1 MKRFLVKTGLVCLP
15 IFMLLVFVFV
25 CYSTDEGDLLRM
37 GYVYYKG
44 DCRKVFKKELTK
56 PILFDTISNSKIEK
70 KYTVLTIGDS
80 FSEQKGFGYKN
91 YLIESSNI
99 SVLHY
104 DRFLHNNPIETVYGI
119 LNGNTLNNIKID
131 YIILESVERG
141 FVKRGYNFNYKK
153 RIDLDSIYQISKKH
167 KNNVLKKEND
177 IDKLPSRSVKF
188 LFQNFLYFLDDNA
201 YLSDVY
207 KVKTTEKLFSID
219 ANELLFFS
227 DDIKNIKENNDLD
240 KVSHL
245 NDELNKL
252 YDILKKREIKL
263 IVLPCPD
270 KYDFYYDYIVEKNR
284 YPKPLFFDYFEKF
297 PKKYIYINSK
307 QILKSEFK
315 DKKDMYFFDDTHW
328 SPFSSMIIANRL
340 KNIIN
345 RNNNKISVD

>member
-1 MKRFLVKTGLVCLP
+1 MKRLLVKTGLVCLP

-37 GYVYYKG
+37 GYVFYKG
-44 DCRKVFKKELTK
+44 DCRKVFKKELAK
-56 PILFDTISNSKIEK
+56 PILFDTISNSKIDK

-80 FSEQKGFGYKN
+80 FSEQKGFGYNN
-91 YLIESSNI
+91 YLIEGSNI
-99 SVLHY
+99 SVLHF

-119 LNGNTLNNIKID
+119 LNGNTLNKIKIN

-141 FVKRGYNFNYKK
+141 FVKRGYNINYKK
-153 RIDLDSIYQISKKH
+153 RIDLDSIYEISKKH

-240 KVSHL
+240 KISHL

-252 YDILKKREIKL
+252 SEILKMRGIKL

-270 KYDFYYDYIVEKNR
+270 KYDFYYDFIVEKNR

-307 QILKSEFK
+307 LVLKSEIK

-328 SPFSSMIIANRL
+328 APISSMIIANRL
-340 KNIIN
+340 KNIMN

>member
-1 MKRFLVKTGLVCLP
+1 MKRFLVKTGFVCLP
-15 IFMLLVFVFV
+15 IFMLLVFTFV
-25 CYSTDEGDLLRM
+25 SYSTKGDLLRM

-44 DCRKVFKKELTK
+44 NCRKVFKKELTK
-56 PILFDTISNSKIEK
+56 PILFDTISNSKIDK

-91 YLIESSNI
+91 YLIEGSNI
-99 SVLHY
+99 SVLHF
-104 DRFLHNNPIETVYGI
+104 DKFLHKNPIETVYGI
-119 LNGNTLNNIKID
+119 LNGNTLNKIKIN

-141 FVKRGYNFNYKK
+141 FVKRGYNINYKK
-153 RIDLDSIYQISKKH
+153 SIDLDSIYQITKKH
-167 KNNVLKKEND
+167 KNNVLKKGND
-177 IDKLPSRSVKF
+177 IDNLPSRSVNF
-188 LFQNFLYFLDDNA
+188 LFRNFLYFLDDNA

-207 KVKTTEKLFSID
+207 KVKTTKKLFSID

-227 DDIKNIKENNDLD
+227 DDLKNIEVNNDLY
-240 KVSHL
+240 KISNL

-252 YDILKKREIKL
+252 YDILKKRGIKL

-328 SPFSSMIIANRL
+328 TPFSSMIIANRL

-345 RNNNKISVD
+345 RNNNRISVD

>member
-1 MKRFLVKTGLVCLP
+1 
-15 IFMLLVFVFV
+15 
-25 CYSTDEGDLLRM
+25 
-37 GYVYYKG
+37 
-44 DCRKVFKKELTK
+44 
-56 PILFDTISNSKIEK
+56 
-70 KYTVLTIGDS
+70 LTIGDS

-91 YLIESSNI
+91 YLIQGSNI
-99 SVLHY
+99 SVLHF
-104 DRFLHNNPIETVYGI
+104 DKFLHKNPIETVYGI
-119 LNGNTLNNIKID
+119 LNGNTLNKIKIN
-131 YIILESVERG
+131 YIILESVERE
-141 FVKRGYNFNYKK
+141 FVKRGYNINYKK
-153 RIDLDSIYQISKKH
+153 RIDLDSIYQITKKH
-167 KNNVLKKEND
+167 KNNVLKKGND
-177 IDKLPSRSVKF
+177 IDNLPSRSVNF

-207 KVKTTEKLFSID
+207 KVKTTKKLFSID

-227 DDIKNIKENNDLD
+227 DDLKNIEGNNDLY
-240 KVSHL
+240 KISHL

-252 YDILKKREIKL
+252 YDILKNRGIKL

-315 DKKDMYFFDDTHW
+315 DKKDIYFFDDTHW
-328 SPFSSMIIANRL
+328 SPFSSMIIANSL

>member
-1 MKRFLVKTGLVCLP
+1 MKRFLLKTGFVCLP
-15 IFMLLVFVFV
+15 ILLLLVFTFV

-44 DCRKVFKKELTK
+44 NCRKVFKKELTK
-56 PILFDTISNSKIEK
+56 PILFDTISNSKIDN

-91 YLIESSNI
+91 YLMEGSNI
-99 SVLHY
+99 SVLHF
-104 DRFLHNNPIETVYGI
+104 DKFLHKNPIETVYGI
-119 LNGNTLNNIKID
+119 LNGNILNKIKIN
-131 YIILESVERG
+131 YIILESVERE
-141 FVKRGYNFNYKK
+141 FVKRGNNINYKK
-153 RIDLDSIYQISKKH
+153 RIDLDSIYKISKKH
-167 KNNVLKKEND
+167 KNNVLKKGND
-177 IDKLPSRSVKF
+177 IENLPSRSVNF

-207 KVKTTEKLFSID
+207 KVKTTKKLFSID
-219 ANELLFFS
+219 DNELLFFS
-227 DDIKNIKENNDLD
+227 DDLKNIEENNDLY
-240 KVSHL
+240 KISHL

-252 YDILKKREIKL
+252 YDILKNRGIKL

-315 DKKDMYFFDDTHW
+315 DKKDIYFFDDTHW
-328 SPFSSMIIANRL
+328 VPFSSMIIANRL
-340 KNIIN
+340 KKIIN
-345 RNNNKISVD
+345 SNNKISVD